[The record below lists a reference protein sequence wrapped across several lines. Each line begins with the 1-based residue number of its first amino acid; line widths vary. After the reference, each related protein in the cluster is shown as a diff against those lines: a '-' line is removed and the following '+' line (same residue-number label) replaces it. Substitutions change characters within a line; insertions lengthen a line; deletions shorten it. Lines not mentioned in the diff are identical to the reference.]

1 MHKSG
6 QLVSTTVT
14 SNFEQFNQAV
24 VNTFCPMI
32 CEQIGNTE
40 PFQAEL
46 LDTRL
51 DRIHLSRIS
60 TSPLR
65 VQRRKTD
72 IAQVAG
78 DSTYIVKFQ
87 IAGEGL
93 VTHRGHEAHLR
104 QGDFVMCTTSEPYQ
118 LQFPEH
124 YQQATLAIPHGVLNT
139 MFKMPE
145 DYLGI
150 KMCGQS
156 PVHGLL
162 SQFIDSLITRI
173 DQLEPQIVQRLEANI
188 LDLLVTS
195 LHAESRAKQ
204 EHTED
209 KPSNQLQDIKR
220 FISLNLRDYQLSVDH
235 IAKAHGISKR
245 YLHLL
250 FKPEGISVSRYIQKQ
265 RLAACHRALLNGDM
279 KHLSTTEIA
288 LEFGFGD
295 LSHFYRCF
303 KAQFNVTPGQLRDQ
317 IGQTK

>member
-1 MHKSG
+1 MNKSG

-32 CEQIGNTE
+32 CEQIGAE
-40 PFQAEL
+40 QPFQAEL

-65 VQRRKTD
+65 VQRRKAD

-93 VTHRGHEAHLR
+93 VLHRGHEAHLQ

-118 LQFPEH
+118 LRFPNH
-124 YQQATLAIPHGVLNT
+124 YQQATLAIPHTVLNT

-162 SQFIDSLITRI
+162 SQFINSLIGRI

-195 LHAESRAKQ
+195 LHSESRQKN
-204 EHTED
+204 D
-209 KPSNQLQDIKR
+209 KTLDRPANQLDDIKR
-220 FISLNLRDYQLSVDH
+220 FISLNLRDYQLSVDL
-235 IAKAHGISKR
+235 IANAHGISKR

-279 KHLSTTEIA
+279 QHLSTTEIA

-303 KAQFNVTPGQLRDQ
+303 KAQFDITPGQLRDQ
-317 IGQTK
+317 INHSN